1 MEYIDICTI
10 DMNEGEGRQT
20 IRWNPEDHRLYTTAM
35 EEPIDT
41 PECATIEEAEDT
53 AYQRW
58 GRMKDWHIE
67 WIER

>member
-1 MEYIDICTI
+1 MGYIDICTI
-10 DMNEGEGRQT
+10 DMNEGEGRHT

-35 EEPIDT
+35 EESIDT

-53 AYQRW
+53 AYQLW